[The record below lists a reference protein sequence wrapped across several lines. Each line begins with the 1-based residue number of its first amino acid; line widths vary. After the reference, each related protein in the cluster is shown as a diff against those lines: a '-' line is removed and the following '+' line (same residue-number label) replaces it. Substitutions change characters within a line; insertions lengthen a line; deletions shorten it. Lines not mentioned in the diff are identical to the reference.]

1 MVILVPLVET
11 QLHLVLVFIYKEMVE
26 VAEPVYLLVQEM
38 VVVVVEVLL
47 GVVQLEPAGGAL
59 GPSGP
64 QQLVAPLLGR
74 ALLRR
79 LQV

>member
-47 GVVQLEPAGGAL
+47 GVVVVGGVVDSASICL
-59 GPSGP
+59 FLS
-64 QQLVAPLLGR
+64 AAFSLLSSSNL
-74 ALLRR
+74 ASL
-79 LQV
+79 